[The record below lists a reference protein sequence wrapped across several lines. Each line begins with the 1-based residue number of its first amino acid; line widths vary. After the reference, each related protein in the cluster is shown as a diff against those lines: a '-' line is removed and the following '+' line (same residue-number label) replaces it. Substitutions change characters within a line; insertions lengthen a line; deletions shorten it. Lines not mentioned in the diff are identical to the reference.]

1 MSDPMIEVVAE
12 PLRLYLETVFREPN
26 LESLLT
32 DLKFILCLTNNEAFM
47 KWATDTEFDLFS
59 LIQGNLDSGFINLDC
74 IELVVQIHH
83 NLLLCL
89 DYSREFIDDPDKY
102 PQFTRLEILTN
113 CLFSI
118 DLVEEKW
125 MRNVV
130 ILSYLKP
137 RGMTLNMTNLL
148 FRINASLFNEL
159 EQKIVDANKVNR
171 LLELMR
177 KFCSNVFKSEN
188 ETLIRQVLDLNL
200 AKLIVRILRLTKNGD
215 NFRFNLKEVLNMLS
229 LFTVDDEVIEFF
241 LDNSL
246 ATDIYQ
252 LIRGDKLVESSTI
265 INVITLMIHFFRIK
279 SYSFSKAMKM
289 DFLAFLFK
297 NYERTDDA
305 EFKADLV
312 VLMLEVYEMKEF
324 RKMLKDEETLM
335 ELKFKT
341 EITQLDDLIYNE
353 LEMYNPAKA
362 SNRPQKIQEGEF
374 AWIEQFPLFKPDEM
388 QNVGIVHEEIYQL
401 HEREQKLKELDNESI
416 LIESKIKYVRE
427 FFKSTLEDYRK
438 DVPAYYKV

>member
-1 MSDPMIEVVAE
+1 
-12 PLRLYLETVFREPN
+12 
-26 LESLLT
+26 
-32 DLKFILCLTNNEAFM
+32 
-47 KWATDTEFDLFS
+47 
-59 LIQGNLDSGFINLDC
+59 
-74 IELVVQIHH
+74 
-83 NLLLCL
+83 
-89 DYSREFIDDPDKY
+89 
-102 PQFTRLEILTN
+102 
-113 CLFSI
+113 
-118 DLVEEKW
+118 

-324 RKMLKDEETLM
+324 RKMLKDEEILT

-353 LEMYNPAKA
+353 LEMHNPDKA
-362 SNRPQKIQEGEF
+362 SNRPPKIQESEF